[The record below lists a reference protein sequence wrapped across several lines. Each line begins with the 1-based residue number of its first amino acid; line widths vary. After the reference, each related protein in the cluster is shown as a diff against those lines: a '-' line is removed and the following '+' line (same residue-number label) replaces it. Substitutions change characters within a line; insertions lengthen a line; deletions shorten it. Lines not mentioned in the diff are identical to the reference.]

1 MLLGPSGGYI
11 WGFIPGSYLLGKFI
25 ERRGSYFSMVA
36 GMIICIGAI
45 YSLGTLQLAIS
56 SGLNLYQAILLGI
69 LPFLPMD
76 LLKAI
81 AAAGFS
87 LAVRRR
93 LLKMGL
99 IQ

>member
-1 MLLGPSGGYI
+1 
-11 WGFIPGSYLLGKFI
+11 
-25 ERRGSYFSMVA
+25 MVA

-45 YSLGTLQLAIS
+45 YSLGTLQLAII